1 MGRFSIQTYAMFT
14 FFLIAINLWTEWLP
28 ETGRKNCLL
37 PALGN

>member
-28 ETGRKNCLL
+28 ERKNCLL